1 MTVSAAGARDDCEE
15 RFSTFSRLLRLLRT
29 PSESAFE
36 KASALACG
44 MDQCPI
50 PTSDFN
56 SYACLLLG
64 PLWSVTST
72 GCGASEVPA
81 KVAVPDWW
89 SPASSRYAYVQ
100 VLVLLPAAFC
110 RSLWRQL
117 QRSVSVYRSAND
129 RRPAGRL
136 LCVSSKL
143 FIEF

>member
-110 RSLWRQL
+110 RSLWSSCSGPFLSTGQPTTGGQL
-117 QRSVSVYRSAND
+117 ADCFAFLQSC
-129 RRPAGRL
+129 L
-136 LCVSSKL
+136 
-143 FIEF
+143 